1 VLNFSRVLRG
11 RDRLAVGFDK
21 LCNKHLSPLNF
32 GSVGY
37 YVTGFYSRK
46 HNKHSRFFK
55 PTESNFGILFSI
67 LILDSKMV
75 RKVDGLWYFA
85 PLSTIFQ

>member
-1 VLNFSRVLRG
+1 MLFNIDNYART
-11 RDRLAVGFDK
+11 
-21 LCNKHLSPLNF
+21 H
-32 GSVGY
+32 
-37 YVTGFYSRK
+37 SRK

-85 PLSTIFQ
+85 SLSASYIIANTSEIYYINLRYIL